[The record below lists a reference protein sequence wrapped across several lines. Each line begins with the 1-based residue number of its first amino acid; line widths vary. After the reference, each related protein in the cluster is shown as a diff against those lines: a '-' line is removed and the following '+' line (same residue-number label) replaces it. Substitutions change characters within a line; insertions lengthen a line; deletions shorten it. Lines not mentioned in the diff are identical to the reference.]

1 MDTESMFFFSGTD
14 GTVSCLASYL
24 VCNTLFSGVINH
36 AGGVN
41 ASPKQLFNFYY

>member
-1 MDTESMFFFSGTD
+1 MDPEAAVFLFVWGSSGTD
-14 GTVSCLASYL
+14 GTISCLASYL

-41 ASPKQLFNFYY
+41 VSTK